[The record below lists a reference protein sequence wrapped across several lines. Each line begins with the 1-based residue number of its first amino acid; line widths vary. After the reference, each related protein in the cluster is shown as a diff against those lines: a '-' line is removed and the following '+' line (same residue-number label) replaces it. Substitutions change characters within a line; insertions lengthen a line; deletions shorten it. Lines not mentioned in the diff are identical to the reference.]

1 MGTTLIPKPTTTHTE
16 KNQSENKNA
25 PINLCLHAHFS

>member
-16 KNQSENKNA
+16 KKFKATTKMQQ
-25 PINLCLHAHFS
+25 